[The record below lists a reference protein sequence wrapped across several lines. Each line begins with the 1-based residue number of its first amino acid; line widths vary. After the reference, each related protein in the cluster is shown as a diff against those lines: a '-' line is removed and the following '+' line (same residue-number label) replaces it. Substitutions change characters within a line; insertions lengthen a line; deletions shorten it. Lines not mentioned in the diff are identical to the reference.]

1 MKYLNHFKYSLLAC
15 LLLGA
20 LASCENTPEFPC
32 VKGDG
37 ARITEARTITEFS
50 RVSLNVDADVYL
62 HQGGTHD
69 VSITAQEN
77 IIAEITTEVAGEV
90 LEIHNTTCL
99 RQEKTI
105 RIDITLP
112 VLAGLEV
119 DGPGDVYGESSFT
132 ASEMEILI
140 QGKGGIELTANADK
154 VQLELGGSGNATL
167 DLQTDVLISKVKG
180 TGDLHLSG
188 TGLYHN
194 STVNASGNL
203 NAFDFI
209 SDHTDLIMKGAGDA
223 NVHADSILTVD
234 ILGTGNVFYKGRPS
248 LNVKI
253 SGSGEVKDAN

>member
-1 MKYLNHFKYSLLAC
+1 MKYLNSFKYSFLVLC
-15 LLLGA
+15 FFSVLV
-20 LASCENTPEFPC
+20 SCENTPEFPC
-32 VKGDG
+32 IKGDG
-37 ARITEARTITEFS
+37 ARITESRTVTEFT

-77 IIAEITTEVAGEV
+77 IIAEITTEIAGEV

-105 RIDITLP
+105 RIDVTLP
-112 VLAGLEV
+112 TLAGLEV
-119 DGPGDVYGESSFT
+119 DGPGDVYGESPFT
-132 ASEMEILI
+132 ASEMDIMI

-154 VQLELGGSGNATL
+154 FNVELGGSGNATL
-167 DLQTDVLISKVKG
+167 DLQGDLVISKVKG

-188 TGLYHN
+188 AGLYHN

-203 NAFDFI
+203 NAFEFI